1 MPQAAIKDIENEDN
15 LGEARGG
22 APNFF
27 GSSARLPK
35 IDKFKISALECGGS
49 CLKIR
54 DSWPGGKKRL
64 TSLYG
69 GRIVRCTEHDDRN
82 ERPGID
88 VHVLARYKLP
98 AANPKRSPRSPKSLC
113 RTGKARQVKLLAS
126 QVWSTFATRCLCA
139 GSICEQQEIDDAQ
152 QLKPSRSEEM
162 REKVNQLSV

>member
-1 MPQAAIKDIENEDN
+1 MRDAQPAWGWVIAARGSHLRMPQAAIKDIENEDN

-82 ERPGID
+82 ERQELMYTYWPDINFRLQIRNG
-88 VHVLARYKLP
+88 LLGRLRACAERAKLD
-98 AANPKRSPRSPKSLC
+98 K
-113 RTGKARQVKLLAS
+113 
-126 QVWSTFATRCLCA
+126 
-139 GSICEQQEIDDAQ
+139 
-152 QLKPSRSEEM
+152 
-162 REKVNQLSV
+162 